1 MRQQYILKPGDL
13 AAFRRSLQARERSRA
28 TVERYLREAEAFL
41 HALDPGK
48 AVTKEQVLAWK
59 ESLAQ
64 RYAVSTVNGKLA
76 ALNSLFAFLGWRDC
90 QTAPLRRQR
99 ELFRDQRRE
108 LTRGEYLRLV
118 EAALALGK
126 ERLALL
132 LETICA
138 TGIRVSELPY
148 ITVEAA
154 LRGRAEIALK
164 GKVRTILLPRKLCQ
178 RLKKYAR
185 KRAIPAGVI
194 FRTRSGRPLDRKNI
208 WAEMKRLSRQ
218 AGVEGSKVFPHNLRH
233 LFARCFYSATRD
245 VAQLADVLGHSSIET
260 TRIYLRT
267 TGAEHVKTLEKLR
280 LIP

>member
-1 MRQQYILKPGDL
+1 M
-13 AAFRRSLQARERSRA
+13 
-28 TVERYLREAEAFL
+28 
-41 HALDPGK
+41 
-48 AVTKEQVLAWK
+48 
-59 ESLAQ
+59 
-64 RYAVSTVNGKLA
+64 
-76 ALNSLFAFLGWRDC
+76 
-90 QTAPLRRQR
+90 
-99 ELFRDQRRE
+99 
-108 LTRGEYLRLV
+108 
-118 EAALALGK
+118 EAAHAQGK

-208 WAEMKRLSRQ
+208 WAEMKQLSRQ

-233 LFARCFYSATRD
+233 LFARCFYTATRD